1 MATVRVRDQY
11 GAEHDVS
18 ESQLAY
24 EPWRSCEVITPED
37 DQPEPGE
44 APKAPQPP
52 SQPDTKPISKKA
64 AFRPASEDK
73 E

>member
-1 MATVRVRDQY
+1 MRVRDQY

-24 EPWRSCEVITPED
+24 EPWRSCEVVAPED

-44 APKAPQPP
+44 APNPPQPAP
-52 SQPDTKPISKKA
+52 SPPDIKPISKKA

>member
-1 MATVRVRDQY
+1 MRVRDQY
-11 GAEHDVS
+11 GAEHDIN

-24 EPWRSCEVITPED
+24 EPWRSCEVVAPEAD
-37 DQPEPGE
+37 LPEPPE
-44 APKAPQPP
+44 APQPA
-52 SQPDTKPISKKA
+52 PDTKPISKKA

>member
-11 GAEHDVS
+11 GAVHDVS

-24 EPWRSCEVITPED
+24 EPWRSYEVVTPED
-37 DQPEPGE
+37 TPPESPE
-44 APKAPQPP
+44 APKAPQPA
-52 SQPDTKPISKKA
+52 PDTKPISKKA